1 MGPTAILDDIVRK
14 TQDIV
19 RGALPPGRSREAAVV
34 KLRELLLAREI
45 TAALAISSD
54 NFVAFAI
61 RESRVHLADQTV
73 PPDRIIS
80 TLWEIL
86 DYPSGARLNEDFCRS
101 RSAAN
106 FCTKS

>member
-1 MGPTAILDDIVRK
+1 MDDATSLDDAVRK
-14 TQDIV
+14 AQDIMW
-19 RGALPPGRSREAAVV
+19 GALSPGSARAAAVV
-34 KLRELLLAREI
+34 KLRDLLWSAKMSR
-45 TAALAISSD
+45 ALAISSD

-86 DYPSGARLNEDFCRS
+86 DYPSGRRRAPPRTR
-101 RSAAN
+101 
-106 FCTKS
+106 

>member
-45 TAALAISSD
+45 TAALAHLQRQLRLVRDPRKPGSS
-54 NFVAFAI
+54 
-61 RESRVHLADQTV
+61 S
-73 PPDRIIS
+73 
-80 TLWEIL
+80 
-86 DYPSGARLNEDFCRS
+86 
-101 RSAAN
+101 
-106 FCTKS
+106 

>member
-61 RESRVHLADQTV
+61 RESRVHLGN
-73 PPDRIIS
+73 
-80 TLWEIL
+80 L
-86 DYPSGARLNEDFCRS
+86 
-101 RSAAN
+101 
-106 FCTKS
+106 